1 MKSKWLLKL
10 FFFYFQTKFTKIP
23 ENEFEKNKSELGKF
37 SFLFS
42 KTISNYSFILKD
54 KHSENTMK
62 QTKK

>member
-1 MKSKWLLKL
+1 MPFEIIFL
-10 FFFYFQTKFTKIP
+10 YFQTKFTKIP
-23 ENEFEKNKSELGKF
+23 ENEFEKNKSELGQF

-42 KTISNYSFILKD
+42 KTISTYSFILKD